1 MSHKPTISKA
11 RIRQKIR
18 EALNISAGTGKTEE
32 MLLEMVNE
40 LVGCGVSLQELRDGM
55 EYNHA
60 EAYIRSAYDK
70 EADVTEWFI
79 TKEGIKQEN
88 IR

>member
-1 MSHKPTISKA
+1 MKPSVSPA

-18 EALNISAGTGKTEE
+18 EALNIKPGTGKTET

-40 LVGCGVSLQELRDGM
+40 LVGDGVSLQELRDGM

-60 EAYIRSAYDK
+60 EAFIRSEYDD
-70 EADVTEWFI
+70 EAMVTEWFI
-79 TKEGIKQEN
+79 TKAGIHREN
-88 IR
+88 IK